1 MKKRIII
8 LAVLLVVASLFSI
21 GRTFSKY
28 VNKTNWDYSYNSKD
42 FYFTSNYLT
51 EEESTLIY
59 NSWDG
64 SDITFNISNALNSD
78 TYTKENIT
86 YEVSCLSGDTT
97 CKINGKSSVTSVLT
111 GNTYSNEELK
121 LTLGEFESNAN
132 VTVVARSIKP
142 YKKTLQV
149 TFDIKK
155 ETLINDINYT
165 LKKYDNLSKL
175 LINNNGNTEKCIN
188 INILKSNIRVSKS
201 TDMNNI
207 KTNNDVIKS
216 FEITLNSN
224 ENKTI
229 DLYGNGITDE
239 DVVVGFCD

>member
-42 FYFTSNYLT
+42 FYFTSDYLT

-86 YEVSCLSGDTT
+86 YEVSCLSNDTT
-97 CKINGKSSVTSVLT
+97 CKINDKSSVTSVLT
-111 GNTYSNEELK
+111 GNTYSNEELI

-175 LINNNGNTEKCIN
+175 QINNNGNTEKCIN

-201 TDMNNI
+201 TDMKNI

-216 FEITLNSN
+216 FDLNINAN
-224 ENKTI
+224 EEKTI
-229 DLYGNGITDE
+229 EIYGNSIRDE
-239 DVVVGFCD
+239 DIAVSYCD